1 MELTTICVA
10 IVIWMI
16 LSVVTNII
24 ALFISW
30 IDDDDDDRV
39 GFFLSLIFTCLCLS
53 AAVTYILLDKGVI

>member
-10 IVIWMI
+10 IVIWII

-24 ALFISW
+24 AFFFSRF
-30 IDDDDDDRV
+30 DDND

-53 AAVTYILLDKGVI
+53 VTVTYILLDKGVI

>member
-1 MELTTICVA
+1 MELTTICVT
-10 IVIWMI
+10 IIIWII

-24 ALFISW
+24 AFFFSW
-30 IDDDDDDRV
+30 SDDND

>member
-1 MELTTICVA
+1 MELTTICVF
-10 IVIWMI
+10 IVIWII

-24 ALFISW
+24 AFFFSW
-30 IDDDDDDRV
+30 SDDND

>member
-10 IVIWMI
+10 IAIWII

-24 ALFISW
+24 AFFFSW
-30 IDDDDDDRV
+30 SDDND

-53 AAVTYILLDKGVI
+53 VAVTYILLDKGVI